1 MSPLDH
7 VDDYP
12 EIPISLASTR
22 TALKTGAWRSVRPVE
37 VDRTAPC
44 AAGCPAGVGIPV
56 YMHLVRSGRL
66 EEAFAAFT
74 DRNPFPRITGRVC
87 PHLCEAACN
96 LTPASGDAPVSIR
109 SVERWLGDA
118 TADLPHARPH
128 PKTGHRVAVVGS
140 GPAGLAAAYYLA
152 RTGHRVTV
160 FERSDQPGGM
170 LRHAIPDYRLPSP
183 VVDHEIDRLRAM
195 GIEFRTGVE
204 MGRDYLLDELAAD
217 HSAVF
222 LATGACIERPVGIPG
237 EELMTP
243 GLEFLDTVSRG
254 HAELPGGRC
263 AVIGGGNTAMDVARV
278 LRRLEVDVTVLYRR
292 TAEEMPAIYEEYQ
305 RALGDGVVFEWLVVP
320 RRVERGEGGL
330 AVTVEE
336 MRLGPPDPSGRPRP
350 EPTGHTRRLIF
361 DGVFAAVGELADLAP
376 IPDRFKDAAGWLA
389 VGAAGATADPRVHAG
404 GDVVTGPATV
414 VEGIAAGRAAA
425 RAIDLRLGFGERWPE
440 EPPAAVVSPIEVNAA
455 YRVRLPRAIEAAS
468 ESTDPLAEETLT
480 VAAAA
485 ALAEMERCLSCGH
498 CNECGTCFVFCP
510 DGAIRWESG
519 GPVID
524 LEYCKGCGICV
535 VECPGRALVLV
546 NERDLS
552 HA

>member
-22 TALKTGAWRSVRPVE
+22 TGLKTGAWRSVRPVAAA
-37 VDRTAPC
+37 RTAPC
-44 AAGCPAGVGIPV
+44 AAACPAGVGIPA
-56 YMHLVRSGRL
+56 YLDLVRTGRL
-66 EEAFAAFT
+66 DAAFAAFT
-74 DRNPFPRITGRVC
+74 ARNPFPRITGRVC

-128 PKTGHRVAVVGS
+128 HKTGHRVAVVGS

-170 LRHAIPDYRLPSP
+170 LRHAIPDYRLPAA

-204 MGRDYLLDELAAD
+204 MGHDYLLDELAAD

-243 GLEFLDTVSRG
+243 GLEFLDGVSRG
-254 HAELPGGRC
+254 HAELPAGRC

-278 LRRLEVDVTVLYRR
+278 LRRLGVDVTVLYRR

-305 RALGDGVVFEWLVVP
+305 RARGDGVVFEWLVVP
-320 RRVERGEGGL
+320 RRVERAEGGL

-336 MRLGPPDPSGRPRP
+336 MRLGPIDASGRRSP
-350 EPTGHTRRLIF
+350 EPTGETRRLVF
-361 DGVFAAVGELADLAP
+361 DAVFAAVGELADLGP
-376 IPDRFKDAAGWLA
+376 IPDRLKDDSGWLA
-389 VGAAGATADPRVHAG
+389 VGASGMTADRRVHAG
-404 GDVVTGPATV
+404 GDLVTGPATV
-414 VEGIAAGRAAA
+414 VDAIAAGRAAA
-425 RAIDLRLGFGERWPE
+425 RAIDLRLGFGGRWPE
-440 EPPAAVVSPIEVNAA
+440 EPPAEVVTPAEVNPAH
-455 YRVRLPRAIEAAS
+455 RVRNPRIVEA
-468 ESTDPLAEETLT
+468 ESGSSDPLGEETLT
-480 VAAAA
+480 IAAAA
-485 ALAEMERCLSCGH
+485 ALAEIERCLSCGH

-519 GPVID
+519 APDID

-535 VECPGRALVLV
+535 VECPGRALILV
-546 NERDLS
+546 NERDFS
-552 HA
+552 NA